1 MTFRGA
7 DNPARGW
14 HEAADEA
21 LLCGFLRGEQA
32 MAAELVRRYEQ
43 PLYRFLRRL
52 SGNPSDVPDLFQETF
67 LRALRGAGSFGGRSL
82 FKSWLYAIAVNVC
95 RAHARSERRKP
106 MTSLPQAEVAVNGSP
121 RPADAAERTELGE
134 RVAQAVATLPPGQHE
149 VFILRAYEEMDYRQI
164 AEVLGRPLGTV
175 KSQMRLALGKM
186 RAALQEI
193 GRAYGAA

>member
-67 LRALRGAGSFGGRSL
+67 LRRREMPGRS
-82 FKSWLYAIAVNVC
+82 AAGAVSSPGC
-95 RAHARSERRKP
+95 TPSPSTCAAP
-106 MTSLPQAEVAVNGSP
+106 TPAVRGGN
-121 RPADAAERTELGE
+121 R
-134 RVAQAVATLPPGQHE
+134 
-149 VFILRAYEEMDYRQI
+149 
-164 AEVLGRPLGTV
+164 
-175 KSQMRLALGKM
+175 
-186 RAALQEI
+186 
-193 GRAYGAA
+193 